1 MKSFGMPKK
10 KKRVSSISKRRST
23 ECSWQ
28 NSHGRSWQARLQ
40 QKAEQPPGYLEI
52 YQHASKDLKQQGG
65 QDWLTLNRF
74 SAISGYF
81 GLLLETSSSVYQ
93 PPESPRVVQSPL
105 QTVRPSFSIFSCTRA
120 WPSLLDDFIKR
131 SSSTSYLLQVQV
143 QASCLQ
149 VIRTSELLIGS
160 CGSVDYKNKG
170 MFEEKH

>member
-1 MKSFGMPKK
+1 MKSFGMPK

-120 WPSLLDDFIKR
+120 WPSLLDLLKGPQVHPTFYKYKFKPLACK
-131 SSSTSYLLQVQV
+131 SSVHPNCSLALVGQ
-143 QASCLQ
+143 
-149 VIRTSELLIGS
+149 
-160 CGSVDYKNKG
+160 
-170 MFEEKH
+170 